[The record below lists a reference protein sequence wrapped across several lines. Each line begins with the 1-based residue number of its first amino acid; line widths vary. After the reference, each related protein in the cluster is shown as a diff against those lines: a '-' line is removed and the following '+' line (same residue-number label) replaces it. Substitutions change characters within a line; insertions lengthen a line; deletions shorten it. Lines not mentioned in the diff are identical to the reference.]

1 MILKGKERGDAAQ
14 LGRYLLA
21 MRENDHV
28 ELHDVRGFVS
38 EDLLEAFGE
47 ADAIASG
54 TRCRNHLFSLSL
66 NPPQKASVPVEA
78 FEQAITRIEEK
89 LGLTDQPRA
98 VIFHEKDG
106 RRHAHVV
113 WSRIN
118 AEQMR
123 AINLPHYKV
132 KLRDVSRQLFLE
144 HGWDVPRGLQNPL
157 LRDPLSFTREEWQQ
171 ARRVGLDPREIK
183 AVFRQAWQA
192 SDNGAAFEQA
202 LAEHGFRLAKG
213 DRRGVV
219 AVDYRSE
226 VYAVARQAGVK
237 TAEVEARL
245 GDPAKLRSVEEVKAE
260 IAGGMTAK
268 LQSLIG
274 DVERDAARRSAQID
288 FRKGEM
294 VGRHRDERQRLSEAQ
309 EQRWLAETKA
319 RAARLPKGFSGIWH
333 RLTGRYGQIREQNE
347 REALEAWRRD
357 RAEKDTL
364 VVRQIEE
371 RQTLQRDIRLQR
383 AASQEELLRLREDVT
398 RYQFLGEEAPEHRA
412 TREREKEEDRGSP
425 SPSRMPRR
433 VRRRDF
439 EL

>member
-1 MILKGKERGDAAQ
+1 MILKGKERGDASQ

-28 ELHDVRGFVS
+28 ELHEVRGFVS
-38 EDLLEAFGE
+38 ENLLEAFGE

-113 WSRIN
+113 WSRID
-118 AEQMR
+118 AAQMR

-171 ARRVGLDPREIK
+171 AQRLGLDPREIK
-183 AVFRQAWQA
+183 ATFRQAWQA
-192 SDNGAAFEQA
+192 SDNGAAFERA
-202 LAEHGFRLAKG
+202 LAERGFRLARG

-219 AVDYRSE
+219 AVDYHGE

-245 GDPAKLRSVEEVKAE
+245 GDPAKLRSVEEVRAE

-268 LQSLIG
+268 LQSLIA
-274 DVERDAARRSAQID
+274 DVERDAARRSAHIE
-288 FRKGEM
+288 FCKGEM
-294 VGRHRDERQRLSEAQ
+294 VGRHRDERKRLVEAQ
-309 EQRWLAETKA
+309 DKRWLAETKA

-333 RLTGRYGQIREQNE
+333 RLTGRYSQIKAQNE

-357 RAEKDTL
+357 RMEKDTL

-383 AASQEELLRLREDVT
+383 AASQEELLRLREDVA
-398 RYQFLGEEAPEHRA
+398 RYQVLGEEPVEHRA
-412 TREREKEEDRGSP
+412 TRERERDEDRGVP
-425 SPSRMPRR
+425 KPSRMPRR
-433 VRRRDF
+433 VRRRGF
-439 EL
+439 EP

>member
-21 MRENDHV
+21 IRENDHV
-28 ELHDVRGFVS
+28 ELHEVRGFVNES
-38 EDLLEAFGE
+38 LLEAFGE
-47 ADAIASG
+47 ADAIANG

-66 NPPQKASVPVEA
+66 NPPQKANVPVEA
-78 FEQAITRIEEK
+78 FEQAIARVEEK

-113 WSRIN
+113 WSRID
-118 AEQMR
+118 AAQMR

-144 HGWDVPRGLQNPL
+144 HGWDMPRGLQNPL
-157 LRDPLSFTREEWQQ
+157 LSDPLSFTREEWQQ
-171 ARRVGLDPREIK
+171 ARRLGLDPREVK

-192 SDNGAAFEQA
+192 SDNCAAFEQA
-202 LAEHGFRLAKG
+202 LAERGFRLARG

-219 AVDYRSE
+219 AVDYRGE

-260 IAGGMTAK
+260 IADGMTAK
-268 LQSLIG
+268 LQSLIA
-274 DVERDAARRSAQID
+274 DVERDAARRSAHID

-294 VGRHRDERQRLSEAQ
+294 VGRHRDERKRLVDTQ

-333 RLTGRYGQIREQNE
+333 RLTGRYGQIKAQNE
-347 REALEAWRRD
+347 CESLEAWRRD
-357 RAEKDTL
+357 RAEKDAL

-383 AASQEELLRLREDVT
+383 AASQEELLQLREDVG
-398 RYQFLGEEAPEHRA
+398 RYQTLGRDEPTRR
-412 TREREKEEDRGSP
+412 RERDDEGPDNRPRTP
-425 SPSRMPRR
+425 SL
-433 VRRRDF
+433 RRRQRY
-439 EL
+439 EP

>member
-14 LGRYLLA
+14 LGQYLLA
-21 MRENDHV
+21 MRDNDHV
-28 ELHDVRGFVS
+28 ELHEVRGFVS
-38 EDLLEAFGE
+38 ENLIEAFGE
-47 ADAIASG
+47 SDAIASG

-78 FEQAITRIEEK
+78 FEQAIARIEEK
-89 LGLTDQPRA
+89 LGLADQPRA

-113 WSRIN
+113 WSRID
-118 AEQMR
+118 AAQMR

-132 KLRDVSRQLFLE
+132 KLRDVSRQLYLE
-144 HGWDVPRGLQNPL
+144 HGWDMPRGLQNPL

-219 AVDYRSE
+219 AVDYRGE

-245 GDPAKLRSVEEVKAE
+245 GNPSMLRSVEEV
-260 IAGGMTAK
+260 
-268 LQSLIG
+268 
-274 DVERDAARRSAQID
+274 
-288 FRKGEM
+288 
-294 VGRHRDERQRLSEAQ
+294 
-309 EQRWLAETKA
+309 
-319 RAARLPKGFSGIWH
+319 
-333 RLTGRYGQIREQNE
+333 
-347 REALEAWRRD
+347 
-357 RAEKDTL
+357 
-364 VVRQIEE
+364 
-371 RQTLQRDIRLQR
+371 
-383 AASQEELLRLREDVT
+383 
-398 RYQFLGEEAPEHRA
+398 
-412 TREREKEEDRGSP
+412 
-425 SPSRMPRR
+425 
-433 VRRRDF
+433 
-439 EL
+439 